1 MMSPGRAAPPRLSA
15 VCGGRDNNLNLMR
28 FLAAT
33 LVIFTHAFGL
43 TLRTASEPFHRMFD
57 MGGGDI
63 GVNVFFVL
71 SGFLV
76 TKSWAGRTLPEF
88 AWARCMRIYPGLWVS
103 VLVTVV
109 LVGLFFATVP
119 AVHFWLSRDTLTYL
133 ARNFTMLPRS
143 GAQLGL
149 PHALPIHAATFN
161 VSLWT
166 LPLEI
171 EMYLLLALLGTLA
184 GVRARYVAILALL
197 GCGIVLVSKLTESSH
212 DMLLAR
218 GRFLYFFFAGSLAYV
233 LRERIVLSG
242 RVAAALLGVIV
253 ATVAV
258 SGSFLVR
265 QAVLA
270 LAMPYLL
277 LWFAYVP
284 AGAIRNWNRLGD
296 YSYGLYI
303 YAVPIQ
309 IAVLA
314 LGIGT
319 TPATNF
325 TVALLVAL
333 AFAVASWHLL
343 ERRALRIP
351 MPHTLSRLAIR
362 VPLFGRSS

>member
-1 MMSPGRAAPPRLSA
+1 MAREKTRPPRLSG

-33 LVIFTHAFGL
+33 LVMFTHAFGI
-43 TLRTASEPFHRMFD
+43 TGHTASEPFHRTFD
-57 MGGGDI
+57 IGAGDF

-76 TKSWAGRTLPEF
+76 TKSWEGRTLPEF

-103 VLVTVV
+103 VLLTVT
-109 LVGLFFATVP
+109 LTGLFFATLP
-119 AVHFWLSRDTLTYL
+119 AVSFWLSSDTLKYL
-133 ARNFTMLPRS
+133 VHNFMMLPRF
-143 GAQLGL
+143 GAQLDL
-149 PHALPIHAATFN
+149 PHAFPFHEAQFN

-171 EMYLLLALLGTLA
+171 EMYLTLALVGTLF
-184 GVRARYVAILALL
+184 GVRARYVAVLVLL
-197 GCGIVLVSKLTESSH
+197 GCGIVLVSKLTDSRH
-212 DMLLAR
+212 DMLYAR

-233 LRERIVLSG
+233 LRNWIRLSG
-242 RVAAALLGVIV
+242 RTAAALLGVII
-253 ATVAV
+253 V
-258 SGSFLVR
+258 SIVVSSSFLVR

-270 LAMPYLL
+270 LVLPYLL

-284 AGAIRNWNRLGD
+284 AGVIRRWNALGD

-303 YAVPIQ
+303 YSVPIQ
-309 IAVLA
+309 IAILT

-319 TPATNF
+319 TPATNLA
-325 TVALLVAL
+325 VAMLVAL
-333 AFAVASWHLL
+333 TFAVGSWHLL

-351 MPHTLSRLAIR
+351 MPHFLSRFAIR
-362 VPLFGRSS
+362 RPLLARGG